1 MMSGYHQRTI
11 LDIVKV
17 QIASIIKSL
26 LSASMRFK
34 IRSAVAWLRDQ
45 FDRARI
51 WRWECVTLS
60 RHQGS
65 PYDFFYLGRKSR
77 RELALKLLEVG
88 NHISANEAGEN
99 SSSEIIYISEA
110 PFFGA
115 LQMPSYL
122 HAIVPLGRSLD
133 EITASYGESLRRL
146 IRNKK
151 AQYRIQQTRDI
162 TEINRAEQDM
172 LRPYA
177 INRHGEGAA
186 QLTKDEV
193 QRIALKNG
201 RLDLVYSGDQIV
213 ACHLGYEFSRN
224 NKRYWATLRFG
235 YPESVFT
242 DPKRLKEINAINS
255 HLELEWAIQNGYDY
269 YDIGG
274 CSGRPEDGLLQWK
287 KRRGGVVDLMGNHAH
302 FYVKLPQKGAAKFL
316 WNSPIFSVKRSKLA
330 LHLGLP
336 EGTSDED
343 FATRYC
349 QIGFGGLSTVYLHC
363 ERYPG
368 EDTLRRFNRLFVHQA
383 LPSPNIEVIQS
394 ISG

>member
-1 MMSGYHQRTI
+1 
-11 LDIVKV
+11 
-17 QIASIIKSL
+17 
-26 LSASMRFK
+26 MRFK
-34 IRSAVAWLRDQ
+34 LRLADAWLRDQ
-45 FDRARI
+45 YDRVRI
-51 WRWECVTLS
+51 WRWECVTLT
-60 RHQGS
+60 RYQGR

-88 NHISANEAGEN
+88 NHSSANEVDEN
-99 SSSEIIYISEA
+99 SASETVYISEA

-115 LQMPSYL
+115 LLMPSYL
-122 HAIVPLGRSLD
+122 HAIVPLGRSLE

-146 IRNKK
+146 IRNKR

-172 LRPYA
+172 LRSYA

-186 QLTKDEV
+186 QLTLDEV

-201 RLDLVYSGDQIV
+201 RLDLVYSGDQVV
-213 ACHLGYEFSRN
+213 ACHLGYEFSRS

-235 YPESVFT
+235 YPENVFT

-255 HLELEWAIQNGYDY
+255 HLELEWAIQNGCDY

-274 CSGRPEDGLLQWK
+274 CLGCPEDGLLQWK
-287 KRRGGVVDLMGNHAH
+287 KRRGGVVDLMGDNGY
-302 FYVKLPQKGAAKFL
+302 FYVKLPKKGAAKFL
-316 WNSPIFSVKRSKLA
+316 WDSPIFSVERSKLA

-336 EGTSDED
+336 EGFSDED
-343 FATRYC
+343 VATRYC
-349 QIGFGGLSTVYLHC
+349 QMGFGGLSTVYLHC
-363 ERYPG
+363 ERALG
-368 EDTLRRFNRLFVHQA
+368 KETLKIFHGLFEHQA

-394 ISG
+394 GSK